1 MQYSAEQEFIITQ
14 CLENR
19 NVIVDAVAGSG
30 KTTTLLGIA
39 KANPDKKMLGVLFN
53 RSLKEETRTR
63 AQNLG
68 LHCLEIHNYH
78 AVARKYYDET
88 ICNDNGITK
97 LVREN
102 KHPLKALPKWERII
116 IDEVQDMN
124 PLYFQLIRKLLIDIR
139 NPDIRITVMGD
150 RFQSIYAFLYADS
163 RFLTN
168 AGSIYKSVKGDW
180 IKATLSTTYRCSPSI
195 CSFLNDCLLGY
206 KRLHPAATAT
216 APTAS
221 ASASAPVNYIYGCPF
236 EARKPLLT
244 AILHYLSNGFKPE
257 DIFILAPSV
266 KMKMKETPVKMLEN
280 ALVAQNIPI
289 YIPNNDEQAGPVGQS
304 GGQSGQSGQ
313 SDDPTKGKLV
323 ITTFH
328 QSKGLERAIVIIY
341 NFDSSYFKIFN
352 KDADPNALTAE
363 LYVAITRAAKHLYVI
378 QDKRKLAF
386 SFLKEPQGS
395 YVRFITSKGQPLSRL
410 PSEEDKEEYE
420 HKKPRIFH
428 ASEITN
434 YLTADVIL
442 DAVSYL
448 TVKTVQEPY
457 CKIDLQ
463 SIVQTKPGHCEV
475 VCDINGT
482 AIPAVYEWQK
492 RKTMR
497 IANIDDDTLMK
508 DGPKFA
514 QRYKELQ
521 RTITNST
528 IPQISDV
535 LEISNL
541 FTSITEG
548 YHYKVNQIKD
558 YNWLQNA
565 DIEPCMEILELHL
578 DADDMQYEVALPEQT
593 TPTYTVLGRIDAYS
607 ESQSTLWEIKCT
619 DKFDHTHEIQLAIY
633 AWMFSRQFPTRF
645 YDIKFNL
652 LNIRT
657 GECRN
662 VSASIQNLEEM
673 MSFLIAEKMRVF
685 TKMTDEE
692 FNTKFAVKFDLTQ
705 PQNFFKQQTI
715 NAMITGTK
723 QPALFI
729 DDEDDKPVKKAKA
742 VAETNAIE
750 PPPEEKKTTQK
761 KQSQQTLPF
770 APKPNADVK
779 EQEQELSVDLEVKP
793 TALGKVLVYDLETNG
808 LPDCPSFGTYYSP
821 EELHRY
827 KSSRIVQWSWSLH
840 EPDGTLIVEEDHI
853 IKPNLAEYRILND
866 RFHGITENI
875 ARIRGISFEQILETW
890 KDHLSQVTTI
900 VGHNVNFDKHVLLSE
915 LHRRGYPEVAKA
927 MMEKKWICTMERATK
942 LCNLKARNKLKPPK
956 LCELMHALN
965 VKEEVG
971 RAFHNSK
978 HDVYYTARCFFAEQ
992 VLINPCPKMY
1002 DGQHAGKTYEEIYK
1016 IDRPYA
1022 VQAAAAC
1029 NVHKLYD
1036 SPIRKLSNWVNDKAK
1051 ADPVLRLEIID
1062 KEALIKASIK

>member
-1 MQYSAEQEFIITQ
+1 MKYSAEQEFIISQ
-14 CLENR
+14 CVENR

-39 KANPDKKMLGVLFN
+39 EACPNKKILGVLFN

-63 AQNLG
+63 AQNRG
-68 LHCLEIHNYH
+68 LHFLEIHNYH
-78 AVARKYYDET
+78 AVARKYYDDS
-88 ICNDNGITK
+88 ICTDSGITK
-97 LVREN
+97 LVRQDTPPC
-102 KHPLKALPKWERII
+102 KPLPKWERLI

-168 AGSIYKSVKGDW
+168 ACSIYKSIKGDW
-180 IKATLSTTYRCSPSI
+180 VKATLSTTYRCSPAI

-206 KRLHPAATAT
+206 KRLHPVLQEQNLTVQ
-216 APTAS
+216 PCP
-221 ASASAPVNYIYGCPF
+221 PVNYIYGCPF

-266 KMKMKETPVKMLEN
+266 KVKMKETPVKMLEN
-280 ALVAQNIPI
+280 ALVAQNVPI
-289 YIPNNDEQAGPVGQS
+289 YIPNNDEE
-304 GGQSGQSGQ
+304 GGQTSSQAS
-313 SDDPTKGKLV
+313 DPTKGKLV

-378 QDKRKLAF
+378 QDKRKPAF
-386 SFLKEPQGS
+386 TFLKEPRGS
-395 YVRFITSKGQPLSRL
+395 YVNYISSKGQTLTKL
-410 PSEEDKEEYE
+410 PSQEDKEEYE
-420 HKKPRIFH
+420 HTKPRIFH

-442 DAVSYL
+442 DAASYL
-448 TVKTVQEPY
+448 TVKILQEPY

-492 RKTMR
+492 RNTMR
-497 IANIDDDTLMK
+497 IASIDDETLIK
-508 DGPKFA
+508 DGAKFA
-514 QRYKELQ
+514 QRYHELQ
-521 RTITNST
+521 KLISASNP
-528 IPQISDV
+528 PQIRDV
-535 LEISNL
+535 LEITNL

-548 YHYKVNQIKD
+548 YHYKVAQIND

-578 DADDMQYEVALPEQT
+578 DADDMQYEVSLPEQT

-619 DKFDHTHEIQLAIY
+619 DKLDQTHEIQLAIY
-633 AWMFSRQFPTRF
+633 AWMFSRQFPSRF

-662 VSASIQNLEEM
+662 ISATTQNLEMM

-692 FNTKFAVKFDLTQ
+692 FNTKFAVKFDLTH
-705 PQNFFKQQTI
+705 PNFFKQQTI
-715 NAMITGTK
+715 SAMIKGTK

-729 DDEDDKPVKKAKA
+729 DDDDKPVKKPKPTTTEPATREPA
-742 VAETNAIE
+742 NAGLAPANLIV
-750 PPPEEKKTTQK
+750 QDDNK
-761 KQSQQTLPF
+761 KQTTLPF
-770 APKPNADVK
+770 TSTKIL
-779 EQEQELSVDLEVKP
+779 QEELLS
-793 TALGKVLVYDLETNG
+793 TQGKVLVYDLETNG

-821 EELHRY
+821 EELNRY

-840 EPDGTLIVEEDHI
+840 ESNGTTIVEEDHI

-875 ARIRGISFEQILETW
+875 ARVRGTSFEQILEKW

-915 LHRRGYPEVAKA
+915 LYRRGYPEVAKA
-927 MMEKKWICTMERATK
+927 MLEKQWICTMERATK

-965 VKEEVG
+965 IKEEVG

-992 VLINPCPKMY
+992 VLINSCPKMY
-1002 DGQHAGKTYEEIYK
+1002 EGQHAGKTYEEIYK

-1029 NVHKLYD
+1029 NIHKLYD
-1036 SPIRKLSNWVNDKAK
+1036 SPMRKLSNWVNDKAK
-1051 ADPVLRLEIID
+1051 TDPVLRLEIID
-1062 KEALIKASIK
+1062 REALIKATIKK

>member
-1 MQYSAEQEFIITQ
+1 MQYSAEQQFIISQ

-39 KANPDKKMLGVLFN
+39 KASPDKKILGVLFN

-63 AQNLG
+63 AQNGG
-68 LHCLEIHNYH
+68 LHHLEIHNYH
-78 AVARKYYDET
+78 ALARKYYDES

-97 LVREN
+97 LVRQN
-102 KHPLKALPKWERII
+102 NNPLKALPKWERII

-124 PLYFQLIRKLLIDIR
+124 PLYFQLIRKILIDTR

-180 IKATLSTTYRCSPSI
+180 VKATLSTTYRCSPSI

-206 KRLHPAATAT
+206 NRLHAATA
-216 APTAS
+216 AA
-221 ASASAPVNYIYGCPF
+221 AAAVNYIYGCPF

-289 YIPNNDEQAGPVGQS
+289 YIPNNDEQAEQGS
-304 GGQSGQSGQ
+304 GA
-313 SDDPTKGKLV
+313 DPTKGKLV

-386 SFLKEPQGS
+386 SFLKETQGP
-395 YVRFITSKGQPLSRL
+395 YVRFITSKGEPLTRL
-410 PSEEDKEEYE
+410 PSEEDKEEYV

-457 CKIDLQ
+457 CKIDIQ
-463 SIVQTKPGHCEV
+463 SIVQTNPGHCEV

-497 IANIDDDTLMK
+497 IAAIDDDTLMK

-535 LEISNL
+535 LEITNL

-558 YNWLQNA
+558 YNWVQNA

-578 DADDMQYEVALPEQT
+578 DADDMQYEVTLPEQT

-633 AWMFSRQFPTRF
+633 AWMFSRQYPTRF

-673 MSFLIAEKMRVF
+673 MSFLVAEKMRVF

-715 NAMITGTK
+715 SAMITGTK

-729 DDEDDKPVKKAKA
+729 DEEEDKPVKKAKA
-742 VAETNAIE
+742 EANVIE
-750 PPPEEKKTTQK
+750 PPAKK

-770 APKPNADVK
+770 VSTIAPSEQPSPNLTPVAPQ
-779 EQEQELSVDLEVKP
+779 EQEQEKSQ
-793 TALGKVLVYDLETNG
+793 GKVLVYDLETNG

-840 EPDGTLIVEEDHI
+840 ESDGTTIVEEDHI

-875 ARIRGISFEQILETW
+875 ARIRGTSFEQILETW
-890 KDHLSQVTTI
+890 KTHLAQVTTI

-927 MMEKKWICTMERATK
+927 MMEKQWICTMERATK

-965 VKEEVG
+965 IKEEVG

-1002 DGQHAGKTYEEIYK
+1002 DGQHAGKTYEDIYK

-1051 ADPVLRLEIID
+1051 TDPVLRLEIID